1 MKRRFLRQILTFILM
16 LTMSVSTVMAA
27 SSSLFVIVVSRDGFS
42 SNVSPRF
49 GEAAYSM
56 QTTTWP
62 NGHAIQLVVLPSS
75 DATQYLFTQHI
86 LHLAPYQ
93 AETRWLRFVY
103 SGQALKPIVAQNIGQ
118 MADTV
123 ARTPGAIGYLP
134 ADAPIPA
141 QLQVLP

>member
-1 MKRRFLRQILTFILM
+1 MKRRFLHQILTFTLI

-27 SSSLFVIVVSRDGFS
+27 SSSPFVIVVSRDGFS
-42 SNVSPRF
+42 DNVSPRF

-62 NGHAIQLVVLPSS
+62 DGHAIQLVVLPSS